1 MPGKRITDHQVHK
14 FKQHRNTLTQVAAAA
29 KTGISE
35 RSARRIEGA
44 DALPSQRPERSWR
57 TRNDPLAKVWEA
69 EVVPL
74 LRVDAQLNAV
84 TLLEELQRRHP
95 GDYDEGVLRTL
106 QRRMRQWRATHGA
119 EREVYFAQEH
129 PPGRLGLSD
138 FTVADDLAVEVDGLA
153 FHHRLYQFA
162 LAHSGWRHA
171 MVVVGGES
179 FIALSAGLQGALWH
193 LGGVPEEH
201 RTDSLSA
208 AFNNLA
214 EEQELTKRYAD
225 LCRHYGMRAS
235 RCNPGQSHENG
246 SIESR
251 NDSLKTALDQA
262 LRLRGSRSFDDR
274 PAYEAFVAEIVQR
287 FNTRVTKRLAIER
300 PMLKALPVRR
310 TAEYEELPARV
321 SKYAIF
327 RVKSEQYSAPSQ
339 LIGHRLMVRQYAQ
352 HIECWLGGQC
362 VLRRDRATR
371 EDGMRHAKGID
382 YRHLVAALQRKPGAF
397 ARWVLRDAAFPR
409 EVYRRTWERL
419 AAGVPEREACRTMVG
434 LLVLAAEGHEAQLAD
449 ELDQLIELDQL
460 PDLRALTLLLA
471 PPASAVPDVM
481 IELPSLAGYDQLLAA
496 SL

>member
-14 FKQHRNTLTQVAAAA
+14 FKQHRNTLSQVAAAA
-29 KTGISE
+29 KSGISE
-35 RSARRIEGA
+35 RSARRVEGA
-44 DALPSQRPERSWR
+44 DALPSQRPQRSWR
-57 TRNDPLAKVWEA
+57 TRDDPLSEVWDA

-74 LRVDAQLNAV
+74 LTSDAQLNAV

-95 GDYDEGVLRTL
+95 GQYDEGVLRTL

-119 EREVYFAQEH
+119 EREIYFAQEH

-138 FTVADDLAVEVDGLA
+138 FTVADDLGVMVDGIA
-153 FHHRLYQFA
+153 FNHRLYHFA

-274 PAYEAFVAEIVQR
+274 AGYEALVHEIVQR
-287 FNTRVTKRLAIER
+287 FNARVAKRLAVER

-362 VLRRDRATR
+362 VLRRERATR
-371 EDGMRHAKGID
+371 RDGLRHARDID

-397 ARWVLRDAAFPR
+397 ARWVLRDAAFPQD
-409 EVYRRTWERL
+409 VYRRTWERL
-419 AAGVPEREACRTMVG
+419 AERVAEREACKTMVG
-434 LLVLAAEGHEAQLAD
+434 LLVLAAEGHEAQLAG
-449 ELDQLIELDQL
+449 ELEQLIELDQL
-460 PDLRALTLLLA
+460 PDLLALTQLLA
-471 PPASAVPDVM
+471 PPRSEVPIVN
-481 IELPSLAGYDQLLAA
+481 IVLPTLADYDQLLAVA
-496 SL
+496 Q